1 MLAVVE
7 GAGLGAKS
15 GAPLLVLEESGSD
28 DASGVV
34 LEEELKV
41 VAATVDVVGVAES
54 VSSDRVVEIRGS
66 VELSAI
72 AVEVENRGSEDD
84 DTISSLLD
92 CVLPASLLVVGLLVV
107 SESGTGV
114 VDVSV
119 DDTLVGDAEM
129 ISLLLS
135 ISLSEE
141 LVALSVTVLLELV
154 TSSVD
159 DTVMLVLEAPVSTG
173 LDVDEGSSAV
183 LLLLGVTDVLDMM
196 SELEVSELV
205 AALELSVKSVLEL
218 ELASREVE
226 DSSVELDGVLELD
239 VVSELSSVLVTV
251 SELDVVSGLS
261 SVLVTISELDVV
273 SGLNSVLVAVSDIE
287 LGSSIE
293 LDTVTVED
301 ASSVLTSGVDEDVE
315 EVVSVDEVVEIR
327 G

>member
-7 GAGLGAKS
+7 GAELGVKS
-15 GAPLLVLEESGSD
+15 GEPLRVLEESGSD

-34 LEEELKV
+34 LEEGLKV
-41 VAATVDVVGVAES
+41 VAAPVDVVGVAES

-66 VELSAI
+66 VELPAI

-84 DTISSLLD
+84 DTISSLPD
-92 CVLPASLLVVGLLVV
+92 CVMPASLLVVGLLVV
-107 SESGTGV
+107 SDSGIGV
-114 VDVSV
+114 VDVTV
-119 DDTLVGDAEM
+119 DDTLVCDAEM
-129 ISLLLS
+129 IPLLLS
-135 ISLSEE
+135 ISPSEE

-154 TSSVD
+154 TSSLD
-159 DTVMLVLEAPVSTG
+159 DTVVLVLETPVSTG
-173 LDVDEGSSAV
+173 LDVDESSSAV
-183 LLLLGVTDVLDMM
+183 LLLLGVTDVLDMR
-196 SELEVSELV
+196 SELEVSELA

-239 VVSELSSVLVTV
+239 VVSELKAVLVTV
-251 SELDVVSGLS
+251 SELDIVSGLN
-261 SVLVTISELDVV
+261 SVLVTVSELDVV

-293 LDTVTVED
+293 LDTVTVEN
-301 ASSVLTSGVDEDVE
+301 ASSVLTPRVDEDVE
-315 EVVSVDEVVEIR
+315 EVVSVNEVVEIR

>member
-7 GAGLGAKS
+7 GAGLGVRS
-15 GAPLLVLEESGSD
+15 GAPLLVLDASVSD
-28 DASGVV
+28 VDSGVV
-34 LEEELKV
+34 PEEGLKV
-41 VAATVDVVGVAES
+41 VAAPADVVVVAES
-54 VSSDRVVEIRGS
+54 VSSDCAVETRGS
-66 VELSAI
+66 VELPVI
-72 AVEVENRGSEDD
+72 AMEVEKGGSEDGD
-84 DTISSLLD
+84 KISSLLD
-92 CVLPASLLVVGLLVV
+92 CVLLASLLVVGLLVV
-107 SESGTGV
+107 SDSGTGV

-119 DDTLVGDAEM
+119 DNTLVGEAEM

-135 ISLSEE
+135 ISPSEE

-159 DTVMLVLEAPVSTG
+159 DTVMLVLETPVSTG
-173 LDVDEGSSAV
+173 LDVDESSSAV
-183 LLLLGVTDVLDMM
+183 LLLLGVTDVLDMR
-196 SELEVSELV
+196 SELELSELT

-218 ELASREVE
+218 ELASREVD

-239 VVSELSSVLVTV
+239 VVSELNAVLVSV
-251 SELDVVSGLS
+251 SELDVASGLN
-261 SVLVTISELDVV
+261 SVLVAVSELDVV
-273 SGLNSVLVAVSDIE
+273 SGLNSVLVAVSDVE

-301 ASSVLTSGVDEDVE
+301 ASSVLTSRVDEDVE